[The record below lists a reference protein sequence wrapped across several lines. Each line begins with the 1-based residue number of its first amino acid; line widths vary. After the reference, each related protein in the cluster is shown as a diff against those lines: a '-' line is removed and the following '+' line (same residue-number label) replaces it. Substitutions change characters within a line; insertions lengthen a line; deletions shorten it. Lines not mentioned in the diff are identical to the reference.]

1 MRKVYGA
8 EKVQVRKVNRSRTGA
23 GEKGIRKPNRQVQVR
38 KVYGNK
44 TGAGEKGIQKQN
56 RCR

>member
-1 MRKVYGA
+1 
-8 EKVQVRKVNRSRTGA
+8 VRKVNGSRTGA
-23 GEKGIRKPNRQVQVR
+23 GEKGIRKPNRQVQVT

-44 TGAGEKGIQKQN
+44 TGAGEKGKRKPN

>member
-1 MRKVYGA
+1 
-8 EKVQVRKVNRSRTGA
+8 VQVRKVNGSRTGA

-44 TGAGEKGIQKQN
+44 TGAGEKGLRKQN

>member
-1 MRKVYGA
+1 MFMETKQVQMRKVNG
-8 EKVQVRKVNRSRTGA
+8 SRTGA
-23 GEKGIRKPNRQVQVR
+23 DEKGIRKPNRQVQVR

-44 TGAGEKGIQKQN
+44 TGVGEKGIQKQN